1 LRERAAGLG
10 VNIYGLAIGISGEA
24 LAPWCDE
31 AHGVTDVATLEP
43 AVANALFA

>member
-1 LRERAAGLG
+1 
-10 VNIYGLAIGISGEA
+10 VSIFGLAIGISGDA

-31 AHGVTDVATLEP
+31 AHGVTDLATLDP